1 MERLH
6 RALIAGALL
15 LAGGTGCNTFGKGT
29 DSGTAQVPDTIRSQ
43 KPDVLKPGVLPP
55 PGETMRA
62 PGTGGLLP
70 VSATTST
77 NTTGAPVAPAV
88 AATKPSGAS
97 KVLARGGP
105 KMPASEMQVAWRKQI
120 AYLPDPTKN
129 GTPGPGIAGQMF
141 LFGGPKM
148 EFIEADGVLTV
159 DLVDD
164 TPRPDGRPA
173 AKAERW
179 QFPKE
184 VLRKMKTG
192 DETFGKSYVLFLP
205 WPEYRPDVTR
215 VRISARYDQEEGHTI
230 YAAPTTLLFDN
241 SKTFGAPVWEGTT
254 ITTTTPPDIRP
265 GTTVGV
271 LPSAGTAPLNPIA
284 LPGPNVPVAVPA
296 PGGTSVPVGSV
307 PTGFGAPGAILP
319 PQPAVPAPNL
329 PPVGAPLAPP
339 VAPGLGPIE
348 PLPPGFGGR

>member
-6 RALIAGALL
+6 RALITGALL
-15 LAGGTGCNTFGKGT
+15 LAGGTGCSTFGKGT
-29 DSGTAQVPDTIRSQ
+29 DSGTAKPLDTARVQ
-43 KPDVLKPGVLPP
+43 KPDVLKPGVLPA
-55 PGETMRA
+55 PGELMKA
-62 PGTGGLLP
+62 SGTTGGGLLP
-70 VSATTST
+70 AGGPASGFAA
-77 NTTGAPVAPAV
+77 GAPAAPAV
-88 AATKPSGAS
+88 AAKPSGAS
-97 KVLARGGP
+97 KLLTRGGA

-164 TPRPDGRPA
+164 TPRPAGQPA

-184 VLRKMKTG
+184 VLRKMKTA
-192 DETFGKSYVLFLP
+192 DETFGKSYVVFLP
-205 WPEYRPDVTR
+205 WPDYRPDVTR
-215 VRISARYDQEEGHTI
+215 VRISARYDQDEGHTI
-230 YAAPTTLLFDN
+230 YAAPSTVLFDN
-241 SKTFGAPVWEGTT
+241 SKTFGAPVWDGGT
-254 ITTTTPPDIRP
+254 ITTTTPPEVRP
-265 GTTVGV
+265 GVSSGV

-284 LPGPNVPVAVPA
+284 LPGPSVPVAVPA

-307 PTGFGAPGAILP
+307 PTGFGAPVLP
-319 PQPAVPAPNL
+319 PQPAVPAPTL

-339 VAPGLGPIE
+339 SAPGLGPIE
-348 PLPPGFGGR
+348 PLPPGPGGR